1 MAELK
6 HRCRLYFQF
15 PAQPSA
21 TLEAQLAQALATT
34 DAACVLLC
42 GDGAPIDEDHAG
54 RLIDL
59 VQASGLA
66 CLVENDPALA
76 ERLGAD
82 GLHLD
87 ANAETYTAARKKLG
101 ESANLGVLCG
111 LDRHDAMQMAEL
123 GADYVAFGPK
133 AESIIDAIDQ
143 YADLI
148 AWWSEIFVVP
158 CVAWNVETA
167 EQAAKFAALGA
178 DFVAPSARIWRDD
191 DALRRIAEIDYAV
204 RHVRRAA

>member
-1 MAELK
+1 MAEVK
-6 HRCRLYFQF
+6 HQCRLYFQF

-21 TLEAQLAQALATT
+21 KLEAQLAQALATT
-34 DAACVLLC
+34 TAACVLLC
-42 GDGAPIDEDHAG
+42 SDGAPIDENHAE

-66 CLVENDPALA
+66 CLVENDAGLA

-82 GLHLD
+82 GLHLNAD
-87 ANAETYTAARKKLG
+87 AGAYAAARKLLG
-101 ESANLGVLCG
+101 ESASIGALCG
-111 LDRHDAMQMAEL
+111 LERHDAMLLAEQ

-178 DFVAPSARIWRDD
+178 DFVAPSARIWRGD
-191 DALRRIAEIDYAV
+191 DALQRIAEIDNAV

>member
-1 MAELK
+1 MAEVK

-21 TLEAQLAQALATT
+21 KLEAQLAQAIATT

-42 GDGAPIDEDHAG
+42 GDGTAVNEDHAG

-66 CLVENDPALA
+66 CLIEHDAGLA

-82 GLHLD
+82 GLHID
-87 ANAETYTAARKKLG
+87 AESEAYIAARKLLG
-101 ESANLGVLCG
+101 ESANIGALCG
-111 LDRHDAMQMAEL
+111 LGRHDAMQLAEL

-133 AESIIDAIDQ
+133 AESVIDAIDQ

-158 CVAWNVETA
+158 CVAWNVETR
-167 EQAAKFAALGA
+167 EEAAQLARLGA
-178 DFVAPSARIWRDD
+178 DFVALSPDIWLAD
-191 DALRRIAEIDYAV
+191 DATGRVAGIGFALREARS
-204 RHVRRAA
+204 AA